1 MLVKVF
7 DIEKLQEILKYSN
20 RYSKR
25 ELENLLNKPFVDL
38 FLFKTSSGTVGF
50 SVLWK
55 FYPEVELHWIEIFE
69 PFRGKSLGKNFLE
82 KLLKFYQ
89 SEGFEKL
96 LLEVSEKNVPAL
108 RLYKKFSPKVVGRR
122 KAYYPNG
129 SDALLLEIP
138 LKGCKSS

>member
-1 MLVKVF
+1 MLVKIS
-7 DIEKLQEILKYSN
+7 DIEKLREVFKYSN

-25 ELENLLNKPFVDL
+25 ELENLLNKPFADL

-69 PFRGKSLGKNFLE
+69 PFKGKGLGKTFLE
-82 KLLKFYQ
+82 ELLKFYQ
-89 SEGFEKL
+89 SEGFKKL
-96 LLEVSEKNVPAL
+96 LLEVSERNVPAL

-122 KAYYPNG
+122 RGYYPDG